1 MAILNTTIL
10 AQDYSSNNPKNILS
24 RSIKKTT
31 QEHIERDDAVISES
45 ANNDGGYEALYDTSA
60 DQYRYSISLHG
71 NHNPLSLTNFLS
83 FEISHSTKQEVGQ
96 RELFAAVSLVNLAT
110 LSTSFTD
117 PNRSDLLFSAGIGLT
132 HRFKLVQTVL
142 NSNNIFENV
151 SAFLAGHYF
160 SDAQT
165 HTPYW
170 GPGLK
175 TDYIIYKRFSGTY
188 HFGAKFS
195 YNLASMFGEKDY
207 GIVMSW
213 LSMALDLGIYF

>member
-1 MAILNTTIL
+1 MSAILSQLSRYPLISFIIVLIMAILNTTIL

-71 NHNPLSLTNFLS
+71 NHNPLSLTNFL
-83 FEISHSTKQEVGQ
+83 
-96 RELFAAVSLVNLAT
+96 LVNLAT